1 MDEEVKEM
9 LEELD
14 SIHIDPIEFEPM
26 SYEDYDSYI
35 ENEIEE
41 IEEDDDDE
49 FNVVED
55 E

>member
-1 MDEEVKEM
+1 M

-14 SIHIDPIEFEPM
+14 SIHIDQVEFEPM

-35 ENEIEE
+35 ENEIEGV
-41 IEEDDDDE
+41 EDDDEEE
-49 FNVVED
+49 FNVTED

>member
-9 LEELD
+9 LEEID
-14 SIHIDPIEFEPM
+14 SIHIDPFEFEPM

-49 FNVVED
+49 FNIVED